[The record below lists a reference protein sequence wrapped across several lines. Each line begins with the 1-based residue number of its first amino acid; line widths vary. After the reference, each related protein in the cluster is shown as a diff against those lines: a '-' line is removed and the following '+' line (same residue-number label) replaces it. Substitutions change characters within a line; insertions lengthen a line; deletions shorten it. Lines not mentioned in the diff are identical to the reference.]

1 MLKMK
6 ITKIFINSNFYQI
19 MQHLQELQNE
29 AKVRNPHFF
38 TKKGEIIEISLKLL
52 KFKEFLTF

>member
-1 MLKMK
+1 
-6 ITKIFINSNFYQI
+6 

-38 TKKGEIIEISLKLL
+38 TKNGEIIEISLKFSILA
-52 KFKEFLTF
+52 KFHEI

>member
-1 MLKMK
+1 
-6 ITKIFINSNFYQI
+6 

-38 TKKGEIIEISLKLL
+38 TKKGGIIEISLKLL
-52 KFKEFLTF
+52 KFREFLTF